1 MAPLTNIKVEKK
13 LDNVEINEFIC
24 CSSEFN
30 FIMAKRSGNPGNP
43 GNPFQKNVH
52 FFPKFILSII
62 IVFCMTKSFVV
73 VALTIIIMEDE
84 KIWRINVRVHGKTIE
99 VVAGDGSQRIRWLGH
114 VAIARWDEENN
125 QGWKRIGVPTKMQTE
140 TKKELDMG
148 LVIKDTLRN
157 GETVEVLTSLEPYET
172 K

>member
-1 MAPLTNIKVEKK
+1 
-13 LDNVEINEFIC
+13 
-24 CSSEFN
+24 
-30 FIMAKRSGNPGNP
+30 
-43 GNPFQKNVH
+43 
-52 FFPKFILSII
+52 
-62 IVFCMTKSFVV
+62 
-73 VALTIIIMEDE
+73 MEDE
-84 KIWRINVRVHGKTIE
+84 KIWKISVRVHGKTID
-99 VVAGDGSQRIRWLGH
+99 VTAGDGSQRIRWLGH

-157 GETVEVLTSLEPYET
+157 GETVEVFTSLEPYET